1 MRAGR
6 FITVE
11 GIEGAGKSTQ
21 LAFIRDVLQ
30 AAGKRVILTREPGG
44 TGLGEEIRALL
55 LAHRAEGMAA
65 DTELLL
71 MFAARAEHLYRVIH
85 PALASGDWV
94 LCDRFTDSTYAYQGG
109 GRGIS
114 MRRIET
120 LEDWVQGG
128 LRPDL
133 TLLLDLPVEEGLIR
147 AGRRNPADRF
157 EGEDF
162 AFFQGVR
169 QAYLEL
175 AGKHPQRYRIIDA
188 SRPVEAVRIN
198 IEEILNHYLSHE
210 A

>member
-1 MRAGR
+1 MSAGR

-11 GIEGAGKSTQ
+11 GVEGAGKSTQ

-71 MFAARAEHLYRVIH
+71 MFAARAEHLHRVIR

-109 GRGIS
+109 GRGIP

-133 TLLLDLPVEEGLIR
+133 NLLLDLPVEEGLIR

-157 EGEDF
+157 EGEDY
-162 AFFQGVR
+162 AFFQRVR

-188 SRPVEAVRIN
+188 SRPVEAVRTAIA
-198 IEEILNHYLSHE
+198 EILNHYLSHE